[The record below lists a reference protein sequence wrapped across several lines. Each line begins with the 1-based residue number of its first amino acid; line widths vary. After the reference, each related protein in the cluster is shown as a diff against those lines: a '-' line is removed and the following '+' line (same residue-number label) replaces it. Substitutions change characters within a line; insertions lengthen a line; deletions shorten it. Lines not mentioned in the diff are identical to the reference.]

1 MKDSFMQTEDS
12 DDDYFSCSE
21 DVEDDMEVP
30 KSTQSVDLSHSYSLG
45 LFVSFSCAAFLL
57 RINRFRKESTGR
69 QSLADRSLFESYLG
83 AEPNSQSLDFLSSQR
98 SCVAKKG
105 GSSTILELLITQRS
119 CCGQKGGSIASQ
131 SRAIPVPRESPP
143 KTPSTQSRAI
153 PVPRVSPP
161 RSTAEVIR
169 QLEKDSGGILK
180 VFRWKKKAVLQG
192 KTLPDSSF
200 GFRRRLLPEFID
212 FSHRWVSEKEFRR
225 IRVSLKSS
233 AGRIID
239 FSPKTKISE
248 KLSQMDSDD
257 EEKLRK
263 EREALREDQR
273 SIDSATW
280 MDVDELKLLEERQ
293 IPSTS
298 SPPPPMIA
306 ADGNQEGQGTSTDML
321 KRERIATASSSKSHE
336 EPKLDSRV
344 VESLRSMIKDLEL
357 DKKLLEEEN
366 RSLKTSSSVKKVL
379 GRSEGEKWSQS
390 KENEKFQRQNV
401 DRTGVKVSGGRKP
414 IEGSMPGEYF
424 LEKERA
430 RESVHN
436 ETMNGYS
443 PEYGGEEQKFFAKP
457 HYQSSWDMGR
467 SSEMAMFAMMQQMR
481 TEDRLPEPPKYT
493 AEEKS
498 TSLEAFIRIFKLKYG
513 RLSDDQQMILLEAN
527 FLGGK
532 ALKVFKSIPEYEKE
546 SFETVI
552 AAMSDRLRV
561 SEADESHRA
570 KTRWEQLRRR
580 ENETVEDYCLA
591 LDELAK
597 RAFVGI
603 SPRQIASIK
612 IAKLLSAIA
621 SNEYMA
627 SAVQDKIDDLPQ
639 VEQYEAA
646 RKKAIRM
653 ERGMLERAKIRQEAS
668 GSDKKSDKKWS
679 GDKDNRNGFNS
690 PSQNYQANPS
700 NKNVQFSSSSIC
712 PQSFPSSENQLSQS
726 NQQSLGDNVYQ
737 AVPNDEVRQSNDDAL
752 GFQGCGE
759 CKRVGFHEPS
769 CSKAPKGSKSCF
781 VCQSPDHFARSCP
794 QKVASKQLSTDVTKY
809 NASVSTLEYVAS
821 SMEVNAWEEGKICR
835 SKCEDGKIAGVDVE
849 LMIDSG
855 ATVSIMS
862 EDMWKHIVKVKGK
875 EWERNVVKEP
885 VKQNVRAAN
894 NELINMLFQ
903 VVLETSLRC
912 KTTKIPICVAKVSR
926 RNVILGFN
934 NFEALGIQLCFE
946 DNHRSIRLMRD
957 ILLAPRSQE
966 IVEVWVEGYFSDQKC
981 CVVHPVIDQLSAS
994 VCQVSKNGKSFLM
1007 LCNSGEDSVML
1018 EKSQVIAQGEIKE
1031 LEKLRDEVSK
1041 ESTEQ
1046 VCPMMK
1052 EEVQEERVTRSEHI
1066 ENQLIEVESMSVSR
1080 STRNEKEECEL
1091 IGKKAVDIELCQGPP
1106 LKSFINSSS
1115 QDCLQEDKIPD
1126 HGDRIISAE
1135 LEPDK
1140 GHGSGRVP
1148 ESVNVSPDPSEKE
1161 GDVAEQADPQM
1172 ESSRHLGVLSPGKD
1186 PPGFANLPREP
1197 TWPLKDP
1204 TPSCQPQYEH
1214 HNDPPKRQLQYD
1226 QGSSMCLHSKPSTS
1240 T

>member
-1 MKDSFMQTEDS
+1 
-12 DDDYFSCSE
+12 
-21 DVEDDMEVP
+21 ME
-30 KSTQSVDLSHSYSLG
+30 
-45 LFVSFSCAAFLL
+45 
-57 RINRFRKESTGR
+57 
-69 QSLADRSLFESYLG
+69 
-83 AEPNSQSLDFLSSQR
+83 
-98 SCVAKKG
+98 
-105 GSSTILELLITQRS
+105 
-119 CCGQKGGSIASQ
+119 
-131 SRAIPVPRESPP
+131 
-143 KTPSTQSRAI
+143 
-153 PVPRVSPP
+153 
-161 RSTAEVIR
+161 
-169 QLEKDSGGILK
+169 
-180 VFRWKKKAVLQG
+180 
-192 KTLPDSSF
+192 
-200 GFRRRLLPEFID
+200 
-212 FSHRWVSEKEFRR
+212 
-225 IRVSLKSS
+225 
-233 AGRIID
+233 
-239 FSPKTKISE
+239 
-248 KLSQMDSDD
+248 
-257 EEKLRK
+257 
-263 EREALREDQR
+263 
-273 SIDSATW
+273 
-280 MDVDELKLLEERQ
+280 VDELKLLDERK

-306 ADGNQEGQGTSTDML
+306 DDGNQGGQGSSSEML

-414 IEGSMPGEYF
+414 IEGSM
-424 LEKERA
+424 
-430 RESVHN
+430 
-436 ETMNGYS
+436 

-546 SFETVI
+546 SFETII

-653 ERGMLERAKIRQEAS
+653 ERGMMEREKTRQEAS
-668 GSDKKSDKKWS
+668 GSAKKGDKKWN
-679 GDKDNRNGFNS
+679 GDNARSPQDCHQPKNSLIPKDNRNGFNS
-690 PSQNYQANPS
+690 PSQSYQANSS
-700 NKNVQFSSSSIC
+700 NKNVQFSSSNSS
-712 PQSFPSSENQLSQS
+712 QSFPSSDNQLSQS

-737 AVPNDEVRQSNDDAL
+737 AVPNDEVKQSNDDAL

-781 VCQSPDHFARSCP
+781 VCQSPYHYARSCP
-794 QKVASKQLSTDVTKY
+794 QKVDQKQLSTAVTRY

-821 SMEVNAWEEGKICR
+821 SMEVNASEPPDGICR
-835 SKCEDGKIAGVDVE
+835 SKCEEGKIAGVDVE

-885 VKQNVRAAN
+885 VTQNVRAAN

-934 NFEALGIQLCFE
+934 NFAALGIQLCFE

-966 IVEVWVEGYFSDQKC
+966 IVEVWVEGYFSDQRC
-981 CVVHPVIDQLSAS
+981 CIVYPLIDQLSAS

-1007 LCNSGEDSVML
+1007 LCNIGEDSVML

-1031 LEKLRDEVSK
+1031 LEKLRDEVSE

-1046 VCPMMK
+1046 VCPVMK
-1052 EEVQEERVTRSEHI
+1052 EKVQEERVTRSEHI
-1066 ENQLIEVESMSVSR
+1066 DNQLIEKESMSVSR

-1126 HGDRIISAE
+1126 HGDLIISAE

-1140 GHGSGRVP
+1140 DHGSGRVP
-1148 ESVNVSPDPSEKE
+1148 VSVNVSPDPSEKE
-1161 GDVAEQADPQM
+1161 GDVAEQADLPKKVSHHQ
-1172 ESSRHLGVLSPGKD
+1172 GVLSPGKD
-1186 PPGFANLPREP
+1186 PPDVVNLPKEP
-1197 TWPLKDP
+1197 TWPLEDP
-1204 TPSCQPQYEH
+1204 QPSCQPQYEH
-1214 HNDPPKRQLQYD
+1214 HNDPPKCQLQYD
-1226 QGSSMCLHSKPSTS
+1226 RGSSMSLHSKPSTS
-1240 T
+1240 TE

>member
-1 MKDSFMQTEDS
+1 MSQVDS
-12 DDDYFSCSE
+12 
-21 DVEDDMEVP
+21 
-30 KSTQSVDLSHSYSLG
+30 
-45 LFVSFSCAAFLL
+45 
-57 RINRFRKESTGR
+57 
-69 QSLADRSLFESYLG
+69 
-83 AEPNSQSLDFLSSQR
+83 
-98 SCVAKKG
+98 
-105 GSSTILELLITQRS
+105 
-119 CCGQKGGSIASQ
+119 
-131 SRAIPVPRESPP
+131 
-143 KTPSTQSRAI
+143 
-153 PVPRVSPP
+153 
-161 RSTAEVIR
+161 
-169 QLEKDSGGILK
+169 
-180 VFRWKKKAVLQG
+180 
-192 KTLPDSSF
+192 
-200 GFRRRLLPEFID
+200 
-212 FSHRWVSEKEFRR
+212 
-225 IRVSLKSS
+225 
-233 AGRIID
+233 
-239 FSPKTKISE
+239 
-248 KLSQMDSDD
+248 SDD
-257 EEKLRK
+257 EQHQK
-263 EREALREDQR
+263 ETEGRPDDQR

-280 MDVDELKLLEERQ
+280 MEVDELKLLDERKS
-293 IPSTS
+293 PSTS
-298 SPPPPMIA
+298 SPPPPIPVV
-306 ADGNQEGQGTSTDML
+306 DGNQGAQGSPTDMQR
-321 KRERIATASSSKSHE
+321 RERIAASSSDSNK
-336 EPKLDSRV
+336 EPKQDSSIV
-344 VESLRSMIKDLEL
+344 KSLRSRVKDLEL

-366 RSLKTSSSVKKVL
+366 QSLKTSSSGKKML
-379 GRSEGEKWSQS
+379 GRIEGGNLSQS
-390 KENEKFQRQNV
+390 KENEEFQRQDV
-401 DRTGVKVSGGRKP
+401 SRTGRKVSGRGEP
-414 IEGSMPGEYF
+414 IG
-424 LEKERA
+424 A
-430 RESVHN
+430 RI
-436 ETMNGYS
+436 
-443 PEYGGEEQKFFAKP
+443 PEYGGEDQKFFAKP
-457 HYQSSWDMGR
+457 YYQSTWDMGR

-498 TSLEAFIRIFKLKYG
+498 TSLDAFVRTFKMKYG
-513 RLSDDQQMILLEAN
+513 RLSDEQQVILLEAN

-546 SFETVI
+546 SFESVI

-621 SNEYMA
+621 CNEYMA

-653 ERGMLERAKIRQEAS
+653 ERGMLERAKICQEAS

-679 GDKDNRNGFNS
+679 GDNVRSQQDSHQPKNSFIPKDNRNGFNS

-700 NKNVQFSSSSIC
+700 NKNMQFSSSSNC
-712 PQSFPSSENQLSQS
+712 PQSFSSSGNQCSQS

-737 AVPNDEVRQSNDDAL
+737 AVPKNEVKQSNDDAL

-821 SMEVNAWEEGKICR
+821 SMEVNASEPPDGLCR
-835 SKCEDGKIAGVDVE
+835 SKCEDGKIAGVNVE

-912 KTTKIPICVAKVSR
+912 KTTKIPICVVKVSR

-934 NFEALGIQLCFE
+934 NFEALGIQLYIE
-946 DNHRSIRLMRD
+946 DCHRSIRLMRD
-957 ILLAPRSQE
+957 TLLAPRSQE
-966 IVEVWVEGYFSDQKC
+966 VVEVWVEGYFSDQKC
-981 CVVHPVIDQLSAS
+981 CIVHPLIDQLSAS

-1080 STRNEKEECEL
+1080 STRNVKEECEL

-1115 QDCLQEDKIPD
+1115 QDCLQEDEIPD
-1126 HGDRIISAE
+1126 HGDLIISAE

-1140 GHGSGRVP
+1140 GHGSGRVLEP
-1148 ESVNVSPDPSEKE
+1148 VNVSPDPSEKE
-1161 GDVAEQADPQM
+1161 GDVAEQADLPKKVSHHQ
-1172 ESSRHLGVLSPGKD
+1172 EVLSPGKD
-1186 PPGFANLPREP
+1186 PPGFVNLPKEP

-1240 T
+1240 TE

>member
-1 MKDSFMQTEDS
+1 MSQVDSG
-12 DDDYFSCSE
+12 DDE
-21 DVEDDMEVP
+21 
-30 KSTQSVDLSHSYSLG
+30 QH
-45 LFVSFSCAAFLL
+45 
-57 RINRFRKESTGR
+57 RKETEGR
-69 QSLADRSLFESYLG
+69 PD
-83 AEPNSQSLDFLSSQR
+83 D
-98 SCVAKKG
+98 
-105 GSSTILELLITQRS
+105 
-119 CCGQKGGSIASQ
+119 QK
-131 SRAIPVPRESPP
+131 
-143 KTPSTQSRAI
+143 
-153 PVPRVSPP
+153 
-161 RSTAEVIR
+161 
-169 QLEKDSGGILK
+169 
-180 VFRWKKKAVLQG
+180 
-192 KTLPDSSF
+192 
-200 GFRRRLLPEFID
+200 
-212 FSHRWVSEKEFRR
+212 
-225 IRVSLKSS
+225 
-233 AGRIID
+233 
-239 FSPKTKISE
+239 
-248 KLSQMDSDD
+248 
-257 EEKLRK
+257 
-263 EREALREDQR
+263 

-280 MDVDELKLLEERQ
+280 MDIDELKLLEEREVRLAKNREIEANFRAEIKQKTSLSEHSITKLVNIAFNLIVEKEELIDNREDVIAKYIKWVDTLQKEAEKSQNDAENLQ

-306 ADGNQEGQGTSTDML
+306 ADGNQGVQGPPTDMVRFLQENEIDSVEELQEKLTELNKL
-321 KRERIATASSSKSHE
+321 KREMKLHHNLQQRRERIAAASSSDSNE
-336 EPKLDSRV
+336 EPKQDLSIV
-344 VESLRSMIKDLEL
+344 KSLRSRVKDLEL

-366 RSLKTSSSVKKVL
+366 QSLKTSSSKKKML
-379 GRSEGEKWSQS
+379 GRIEGEKLGQS
-390 KENEKFQRQNV
+390 KENEEFQRQDV
-401 DRTGVKVSGGRKP
+401 ARTGMKGSESKKS
-414 IEGSMPGEYF
+414 IEARTPGEYF

-430 RESVHN
+430 RENVCN
-436 ETMNGYS
+436 ETMNGFS
-443 PEYGGEEQKFFAKP
+443 PEYGGEEQKFFGKP
-457 HYQSSWDMGR
+457 HYQTQWDMGR
-467 SSEMAMFAMMQQMR
+467 SSEMAIFAMMQQMR

-513 RLSDDQQMILLEAN
+513 RLSDEQQVILLEAN

-532 ALKVFKSIPEYEKE
+532 ALKVFRSIPEYEKE

-580 ENETVEDYCLA
+580 DNETVEDYCLA

-612 IAKLLSAIA
+612 IAELLSAIA

-653 ERGMLERAKIRQEAS
+653 ERGMMEREKIRQEAS
-668 GSDKKSDKKWS
+668 GSAKKGDKKCNGDNGRSQQDSHQPKKS
-679 GDKDNRNGFNS
+679 FIPKDNRNGFNS

-700 NKNVQFSSSSIC
+700 NKNVQFSSSSNC
-712 PQSFPSSENQLSQS
+712 PQSFPSSDNQLSQS
-726 NQQSLGDNVYQ
+726 TQQSLGDNVYQ
-737 AVPNDEVRQSNDDAL
+737 AVSNDEVKQSNDDAL

-769 CSKAPKGSKSCF
+769 CSKAPRGSKSCF

-794 QKVASKQLSTDVTKY
+794 QKVASKQLSTDVTRY

-835 SKCEDGKIAGVDVE
+835 SKCEEGKIAGVGVE

-875 EWERNVVKEP
+875 EWERNAVKEP
-885 VKQNVRAAN
+885 VTQNVRAAN
-894 NELINMLFQ
+894 NELIKMLFV

-966 IVEVWVEGYFSDQKC
+966 IVEVWVEGYFSDQRC
-981 CVVHPVIDQLSAS
+981 CIVYPLIDQLSAS

-1046 VCPMMK
+1046 VCPVTK

-1066 ENQLIEVESMSVSR
+1066 ENQLIEMESMSVSR
-1080 STRNEKEECEL
+1080 STRNVKEECEL

-1126 HGDRIISAE
+1126 HGNLIISAE

-1140 GHGSGRVP
+1140 DHGSGRVP
-1148 ESVNVSPDPSEKE
+1148 VSVNVSPDPSEKE
-1161 GDVAEQADPQM
+1161 GDVAVGGVTQTQPYSRGKRESRPGINSSMRECDARYLSTKFRDQHQHIIQEQADPQM
-1172 ESSRHLGVLSPGKD
+1172 ESSRHQGVLSPGND

-1240 T
+1240 AE